1 MGSGQAG
8 LSGSSL
14 HALSISDLR
23 IGRMNEENGQSFF
36 LGLSKHSVKCLVASL
51 HQPVN
56 DRCNSISWLIKAQSS
71 SKMVVGAAEGDFH
84 PDI

>member
-1 MGSGQAG
+1 MGSRQA
-8 LSGSSL
+8 GSSL
-14 HALSISDLR
+14 HVLSISDLR
-23 IGRMNEENGQSFF
+23 IGRMNKEHGQSFF
-36 LGLSKHSVKCLVASL
+36 LGLSKHSVKSLVALL

-71 SKMVVGAAEGDFH
+71 SKMDVGGVVGDFH